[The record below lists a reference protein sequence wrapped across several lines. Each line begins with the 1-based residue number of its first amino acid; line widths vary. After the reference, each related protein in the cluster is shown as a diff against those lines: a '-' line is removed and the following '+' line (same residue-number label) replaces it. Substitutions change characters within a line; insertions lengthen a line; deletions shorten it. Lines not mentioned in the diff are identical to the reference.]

1 MNNSLMTSLALK
13 AASMV
18 LIVSTFVDIIF
29 GILPY
34 RFDDGMWWAA
44 ATAGMVKS
52 GPLPL
57 LGVIL
62 WVIASWIENVSKDGN
77 SKNSGK
83 GSLIIS
89 IFSAALGFL
98 FLIIMPFQAW
108 SSNSQY
114 GKVIAKSKEQA
125 TALEAELKQK
135 ANPTYVKQIIASI
148 DTEIKGGK
156 VQGQNLQQL
165 QAKKA
170 ELEKYSN
177 DPAKLAEL
185 SKQDLAKI
193 RKNQEDING
202 QATAE
207 LWRGSER
214 TGSGGI
220 KSSLASLLL
229 AAGYGFIGL
238 MGLRAHRR

>member
-62 WVIASWIENVSKDGN
+62 WIVAGWIETVSKDGN
-77 SKNSGK
+77 GKNSK
-83 GSLIIS
+83 GNLIVS
-89 IFSAALGFL
+89 ILSAALGLL

-135 ANPTYVKQIIASI
+135 ANPTYVKKIIADI

-156 VQGQNLQQL
+156 IQGQNLQQL

-177 DPAKLAEL
+177 DPAKLTEL

-193 RKNQEDING
+193 RKNQEDINS

-207 LWRGSER
+207 LWRGSDR
-214 TGSGGI
+214 TGTGGI

-229 AAGYGFIGL
+229 AAGYGFIGF
-238 MGLRAHRR
+238 MGLRVQRR

>member
-1 MNNSLMTSLALK
+1 MTSLALK

-29 GILPY
+29 GLLPY
-34 RFDDGMWWAA
+34 HFEDGIWWAA

-57 LGVIL
+57 LGVVL
-62 WVIASWIENVSKDGN
+62 WVIADWIETVSKDGASQN
-77 SKNSGK
+77 KGLGK
-83 GSLIIS
+83 LIIS
-89 IFSAALGFL
+89 ILSIFLGVVFL
-98 FLIIMPFQAW
+98 AIMPFQAW
-108 SSNSQY
+108 SSNSQRD
-114 GKVIAKSKEQA
+114 KVIAKSKEQA
-125 TALEAELKQK
+125 TQLEAELKQK

-148 DTEIKGGK
+148 DAQIKGGK
-156 VQGQNLQQL
+156 IQGENLQQL

-170 ELEKYSN
+170 ELEKFSN
-177 DPAKLAEL
+177 DPAKLTEL
-185 SKQDLAKI
+185 SNQDLAKI
-193 RKNQEDING
+193 RKNQQDINN

-238 MGLRAHRR
+238 TGLRSRKR